1 MNDKSENILN
11 WVECYLFEV
20 NVSMI
25 YVYLNG
31 GERYEIKDI
40 IY

>member
-11 WVECYLFEV
+11 LVECYLFEV

-25 YVYLNG
+25 YIYIWMVEKG
-31 GERYEIKDI
+31 MRYKIL
-40 IY
+40 